1 MDRGPSLGALQV
13 KQVVSGTLPDCRR
26 RFRCPRAVDV
36 PLGARP
42 IRSTEKSAAS
52 GGARVQR
59 V

>member
-1 MDRGPSLGALQV
+1 VDRGPSLGALQV

-52 GGARVQR
+52 GGARV
-59 V
+59 